1 MGNDIRK
8 CYIELLVDERST
20 EKILR
25 FLKENEDLIQNP
37 RKKFHSTFYYSNYT
51 PIFERERIVNEI
63 KDSLPLTISPESYFF
78 EVFGEENCLALRYEN
93 KRVRLLKK
101 KITREGFRQLTED
114 FHSSLSYAEIEIQK
128 KYKRQKKNKK
138 TIIYPIFNP
147 HITIA
152 INFDKKDLEKL
163 TGFNDIIIF
172 DGISWTV

>member
-101 KITREGFRQLTED
+101 KITQEGFRQLTED
-114 FHSSLSYAEIEIQK
+114 FHSSLSYAEIEIK
-128 KYKRQKKNKK
+128 KSLFIFSSSIFLSFFKSSKNCFLFFSSPK
-138 TIIYPIFNP
+138 
-147 HITIA
+147 ITP
-152 INFDKKDLEKL
+152 EL
-163 TGFNDIIIF
+163 TK
-172 DGISWTV
+172 